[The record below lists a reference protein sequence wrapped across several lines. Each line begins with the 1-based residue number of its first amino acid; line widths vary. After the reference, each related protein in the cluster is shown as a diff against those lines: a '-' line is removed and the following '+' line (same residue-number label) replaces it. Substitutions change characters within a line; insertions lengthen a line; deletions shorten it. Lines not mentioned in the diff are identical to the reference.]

1 MWGWGWRGWLER
13 GWGLG
18 FAGSQDTVG
27 GQESREGQLQ
37 GAGKS
42 PGAEGWVS
50 VAGAGARGSFG
61 GGPKGASLG

>member
-1 MWGWGWRGWLER
+1 MWGWGWGGWLER

-42 PGAEGWVS
+42 PGRR
-50 VAGAGARGSFG
+50 AG
-61 GGPKGASLG
+61 